1 MLEKNKIGGFSFVE
15 TILSISI
22 FLVTILVLIAI
33 LEPVLL
39 SLDEVE
45 ESDEISSVVE
55 SLNSFLQS
63 NSSLSI
69 DSSNFDLIYET
80 VKSGGYATI
89 YIYRS
94 FISENSSNVQ
104 LSIGFS
110 RREKTTSVQMNRNA
124 RIYNFKDAAG
134 PIYRAI
140 LTVAPHMPDGL
151 YR

>member
-94 FISENSSNVQ
+94 LFRKILQMFNYQSASPVEKNDISSDE
-104 LSIGFS
+104 
-110 RREKTTSVQMNRNA
+110 
-124 RIYNFKDAAG
+124 
-134 PIYRAI
+134 
-140 LTVAPHMPDGL
+140 
-151 YR
+151 